1 MFDARLRPL
10 IDPPLT
16 VLGRSLA
23 GWGVTANG
31 LTLAAFALGVL
42 AVPAL
47 ALEWWTAALTLIAA
61 NRLLDGLDGAV
72 ARATRPTD
80 FGGYLDIVCDFVF
93 YAAVPV
99 GFALADSATNALP
112 AAVLILSFM
121 GTGSTF
127 LAHAIL
133 AERHGLTT
141 RAQGHKSLFYMSG
154 LMEGSETVAFLVAFC
169 LWPAWFPVLAWT
181 MAGLC
186 AVSAVG
192 RVVLTARTFGAGG
205 GGPPPT
211 SA

>member
-1 MFDARLRPL
+1 MLDSRLRPL
-10 IDPPLT
+10 IDPPLNG
-16 VLGRSLA
+16 LGRALA
-23 GWGVTANG
+23 RAGVTANG

-47 ALEWWTAALTLIAA
+47 ALQWWGTALALIAA

-80 FGGYLDIVCDFVF
+80 AGGYLDIVCDFVF
-93 YAAVPV
+93 YAVVPV
-99 GFALADSATNALP
+99 GFALADPSANALP
-112 AAVLILSFM
+112 AAVLIASFV

-133 AERHGLTT
+133 AERHGLSSA
-141 RAQGHKSLFYMSG
+141 AQGRKSLFYMSG
-154 LMEGSETVAFLVAFC
+154 LMEGSETVAFFVAFC

-186 AVSAVG
+186 AVSALG
-192 RVVLTARTFGAGG
+192 RVLLTLRTFGT
-205 GGPPPT
+205 P
-211 SA
+211 

>member
-1 MFDARLRPL
+1 MLDARLRPL

-16 VLGRSLA
+16 LVGRTLA

-31 LTLAAFALGVL
+31 LTLTAFVLGL
-42 AVPAL
+42 LSVPAL
-47 ALEWWTAALTLIAA
+47 ALGWWSAALALIAV

-72 ARATRPTD
+72 ARAREPTD
-80 FGGYLDIVCDFVF
+80 FGGYLDIVCDFIF

-99 GFALADSATNALP
+99 GFALADPATNALP

-154 LMEGSETVAFLVAFC
+154 LMEGTETVAFLVAFC
-169 LWPAWFPVLAWT
+169 LAPAWFPALAWT

-192 RVVLTARTFGAGG
+192 RVLLTARTFGGA
-205 GGPPPT
+205 GPPA